1 MQEFL
6 ALPVVDVDANVVR
19 DRSAAAAES
28 IAIERDQRIY
38 AHVGVSSQLIKHLI
52 ATSTMAHHMD
62 ATRILL
68 VGSHPRGHIRWFARS
83 SHAWCFL
90 SDALETRSDGSDP
103 SRT

>member
-1 MQEFL
+1 MQEFS

-28 IAIERDQRIY
+28 IAIERDQCIY
-38 AHVGVSSQLIKHLI
+38 AHVGVSSQVIKHLI

-68 VGSHPRGHIRWFARS
+68 VSSQPRGHIRCVAGAT
-83 SHAWCFL
+83 HAWCFL
-90 SDALETRSDGSDP
+90 SDALETRSDGSDH